1 MNELVQIVQQ
11 KSGLSEAQAVEIV
24 KAVVE
29 FVKTKLPAGLASHV
43 DGLVGD
49 LGGGATTPAA
59 VETASTDAGA
69 TGMLSSVIGNI
80 FGKKEA

>member
-11 KSGLSEAQAVEIV
+11 KSGLSEAQSVEIV

-49 LGGGATTPAA
+49 MGGATTPAA
-59 VETASTDAGA
+59 AETASTDAGA